1 MPFLAFETINKVS
14 RSCKIPFGRKFRRDG
29 STPSPAAVQMVIFL
43 EKHPS
48 LRFQRM
54 YHKVFLLLPSVLC
67 GVLLSTPS
75 GSRLGRN
82 KVDADLVFLIV
93 LPVQAAPWR
102 LRLARFDR
110 ARSEISENQWFSG
123 KIMIFSHNHW
133 FRTTVYLLTGRK
145 LPWDAKFV
153 DRQSSYRVFPNCIS
167 WADEPSWGTWRLDT
181 PIHTNTFFT
190 AAGRQT
196 SLNS

>member
-93 LPVQAAPWR
+93 LP
-102 LRLARFDR
+102 
-110 ARSEISENQWFSG
+110 
-123 KIMIFSHNHW
+123 
-133 FRTTVYLLTGRK
+133 
-145 LPWDAKFV
+145 
-153 DRQSSYRVFPNCIS
+153 
-167 WADEPSWGTWRLDT
+167 
-181 PIHTNTFFT
+181 
-190 AAGRQT
+190 GRQHHGGCALRVLT
-196 SLNS
+196 EPAAKSVKINDFPEKL